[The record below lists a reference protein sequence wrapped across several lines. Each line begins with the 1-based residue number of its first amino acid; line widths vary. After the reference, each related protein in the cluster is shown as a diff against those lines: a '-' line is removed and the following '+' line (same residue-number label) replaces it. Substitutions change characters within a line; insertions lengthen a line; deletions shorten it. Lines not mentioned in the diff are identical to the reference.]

1 MVDDDDHFTCPSIEP
16 AVQFFCMRI
25 IVSYLHISLHV
36 LPCLALPSTQPF
48 LFIPSLQCLAIA
60 TLSIIERSG
69 EQVTEWLRQPHVLL
83 DSFFIFDNDPLAP
96 SLPCCFCFS
105 SSLVLWRERC
115 RRHCLSFFPL
125 VPPCLISV
133 VSCLLI
139 VSFHG

>member
-1 MVDDDDHFTCPSIEP
+1 MMVDDDDHFTCPSIEP

-69 EQVTEWLRQPHVLL
+69 EASDGVVETT
-83 DSFFIFDNDPLAP
+83 SCP
-96 SLPCCFCFS
+96 S
-105 SSLVLWRERC
+105 
-115 RRHCLSFFPL
+115 
-125 VPPCLISV
+125 
-133 VSCLLI
+133 
-139 VSFHG
+139 